1 MSQILKASVL
11 QMDNLT
17 PYHRNLE
24 RLLMHLDALKDQD
37 IVLAPEVSMTDYDY
51 DNLETAAAFGEE
63 AERVLCERTGDQIV
77 GLTRLTRHADGRYTN
92 DAVVIH
98 DHRVV
103 HRQSKHKLFLLGEED
118 KHLAAGS
125 AEGIRLFEI
134 GGVRY
139 GVLICFE
146 LRFKGLWK
154 QLEGAD
160 VILVPSQWGL
170 PRKRHLEILAPA
182 LAVMNQAY
190 VLVANSARED
200 MARSSMLCM
209 PDGEVMLDDEN
220 EIISGKID
228 LRLLRTIRRYIV
240 MKQ

>member
-1 MSQILKASVL
+1 MPRILKASVL
-11 QMDNLT
+11 QMANLT
-17 PYHRNLE
+17 PYERNLE

-51 DNLETAAAFGEE
+51 EHLEAAAAFGE
-63 AERVLCERTGDQIV
+63 AVERVLCERTGDQIV
-77 GLTRLTRHADGRYTN
+77 GLTRLTHHAEGRYTN

-118 KHLAAGS
+118 KYLAAGS
-125 AEGIRLFEI
+125 AEGVRLFEI
-134 GGVRY
+134 NGIRY

-146 LRFKGLWK
+146 LRFKDLWK

-200 MARSSMLCM
+200 MARSSMLCS
-209 PDGEVMLDDEN
+209 PDGGVVMEDASEA
-220 EIISGKID
+220 ISSTID
-228 LRLLRTIRRYIV
+228 LGLLETMRRYIV
-240 MKQ
+240 MK